1 MFPLPL
7 HIYFEIAA
15 LLVSIWYWRSLKNS
29 RLRWFFPFLLLI
41 VTAELSG
48 RFMYKEL
55 KQPNAWLYNLTV
67 PLEYLFYGTI
77 FLFYYTKKRNQVIAK
92 LFLLLFTLYAIISLL
107 FTNGIYTFDENFL
120 LAGSFSMVLLCLL
133 FLFEQYNNQEEK
145 SIWQIPMFWVT
156 LGIFLFNA
164 GEFSYNF
171 LSRYLIG
178 NDMDPSLKF
187 FRSINNKLI
196 LMLYSSFIIAFVCQ
210 KISET
215 SGKD

>member
-7 HIYFEIAA
+7 HIYFETAA
-15 LLVSIWYWRSLKNS
+15 LLASILLWRSLKNTG
-29 RLRWFFPFLLLI
+29 LRWFLPFLLLI
-41 VTAELSG
+41 VIAELSG

-77 FLFYYTKKRNQVIAK
+77 FLFYYTKKINQIIAK
-92 LFLLLFTLYAIISLL
+92 LFLFLFILYAIISLII
-107 FTNGIYTFDENFL
+107 TNGIYIFNENFL
-120 LAGSFSMVLLCLL
+120 LVGSFSMVLFCLL
-133 FLFEQYNNQEEK
+133 FLFEQYNNLEEK

-156 LGIFLFNA
+156 IGIFLFNV

-196 LMLYSSFIIAFVCQ
+196 LVLYSSFIIAFICQ
-210 KISET
+210 KISGT
-215 SGKD
+215 SRKA